1 MAEKKN
7 KGKMEV
13 VIKILTVACV
23 VCAIALAAVLAIA
36 FIGDDE
42 KVSPGNVTPD
52 VVATDPSIT
61 TLPSIENNVITTQPS
76 TVPASQPTSAVAN
89 PNQLIA
95 YATEDVNIR
104 SGPSTDYDLLG
115 QLPAG
120 GSVIVISK
128 VDDEWC
134 KVMYDGEI
142 CYIYIDYLTT
152 KKPDVAVTQPSSAER
167 KTVSMSGSN
176 WYVVVVDKNRQMPA
190 DYVPE
195 TEYIADSECSLDARI
210 AKYYDAMYNAALE
223 DGIELTPYSGYRSY
237 ETQEYNY
244 NSLVQDYMSG
254 GLTQEE
260 AEAEAATEIL
270 PPGCSEHNL
279 GLAIDI
285 VSTDYDFIY
294 SDEYAWLSEHA
305 HEYGFIERYTEE
317 KQDITGIIPE
327 PWHWR
332 FVGKYAADIKESG
345 LCLEEYYQAKGVAY

>member
-1 MAEKKN
+1 MAENKSKK
-7 KGKMEV
+7 KIDV
-13 VIKILTVACV
+13 IIKILTAACII
-23 VCAIALAAVLAIA
+23 CALVLVAVLAIA

-42 KVSPGNVTPD
+42 KVSSGNVTPD
-52 VVATDPSIT
+52 TVITDPTDT
-61 TLPSIENNVITTQPS
+61 TLPIIENNITTQPTAPSS
-76 TVPASQPTSAVAN
+76 TQSTSSAAN
-89 PNQLIA
+89 PNQKIV
-95 YATEDVNIR
+95 YATEEVNIR
-104 SGPSTDYDLLG
+104 SGPSTDYDILG

-120 GSVIVISK
+120 GSVIFISK
-128 VDDEWC
+128 VDEEWC
-134 KVMYDGEI
+134 KVVYDNEF
-142 CYIYIDYLTT
+142 CYVHIDYLTT
-152 KKPDVAVTQPSSAER
+152 KKPETVVQQTATER
-167 KTVSMSGSN
+167 KTVSVTDSN
-176 WYVVVVDKNRQMPA
+176 WYVVIVDKNRQIPEG
-190 DYVPE
+190 YVPE
-195 TEYIADSECSLDARI
+195 TEYIADSDCSLDARI

-244 NSLVQDYMSG
+244 NSLVEDYMNSG
-254 GLTQEE
+254 LSQAE

-294 SDEYAWLSEHA
+294 SEEYAWLSEHA

-332 FVGKYAADIKESG
+332 FVGKYATQIKESG
-345 LCLEEYYQAKGVAY
+345 LCLEEFYQAKGVAY